1 MRGLAT
7 SIVLCVLLAHAQ
19 VATAQSSGGPDSF
32 GYIFQGTPF
41 DFVALSGIGLATPL
55 AVGDDGVADVTLPW
69 PFLFYGSPHSS
80 VRVGANGGLTF
91 GSPGAVGFANKE
103 LPDGLPDSPD
113 IAVFWDDLNPSAGGA
128 VYSFHESVDNNGDG
142 IPEVDRFI
150 LSWEGVPR
158 YFSVGAGTF
167 QVQLYPSGEI
177 QFHWEDT
184 VFGSSAFNYGGSA
197 TIGIQDVTGGNQGA
211 GNVLQLSA
219 NSPWVIDGSATS
231 LQVCLDDLDGDG
243 FPNCLDCDDSN
254 PGIYPGAPETC
265 DGMDND
271 FDGDIF
277 VIDAQH
283 YSGTMIVMMM

>member
-7 SIVLCVLLAHAQ
+7 SIVVCVLLAHAQ

-128 VYSFHESVDNNGDG
+128 VYKAIHVPSLRVVAMKVMRVYEHEQ
-142 IPEVDRFI
+142 RR
-150 LSWEGVPR
+150 EGR
-158 YFSVGAGTF
+158 TAGF
-167 QVQLYPSGEI
+167 ESRHP
-177 QFHWEDT
+177 
-184 VFGSSAFNYGGSA
+184 
-197 TIGIQDVTGGNQGA
+197 
-211 GNVLQLSA
+211 
-219 NSPWVIDGSATS
+219 PP
-231 LQVCLDDLDGDG
+231 C
-243 FPNCLDCDDSN
+243 
-254 PGIYPGAPETC
+254 
-265 DGMDND
+265 
-271 FDGDIF
+271 
-277 VIDAQH
+277 
-283 YSGTMIVMMM
+283 